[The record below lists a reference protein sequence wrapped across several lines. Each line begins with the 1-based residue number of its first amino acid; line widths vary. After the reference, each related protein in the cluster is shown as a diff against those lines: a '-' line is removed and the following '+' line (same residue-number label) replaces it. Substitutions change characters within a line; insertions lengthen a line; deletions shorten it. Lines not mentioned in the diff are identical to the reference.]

1 MSTIESRI
9 SEIRQNATQQTFMR
23 FGTVIPMCKSC
34 GAVRVE
40 DKDSVCIPCVRKI
53 ATVQQAE
60 ADRRQ
65 AMRQLKLV
73 CCGIITF
80 LVVAAGAWFW
90 LKQ

>member
-40 DKDSVCIPCVRKI
+40 DKDDVCIPCVRKI
-53 ATVQQAE
+53 ANIERYKADQQQA
-60 ADRRQ
+60 A
-65 AMRQLKLV
+65 RQLKLI

-80 LVVAAGAWFW
+80 LVITAGAWFW
-90 LKQ
+90 LG